1 VGITPEQ
8 NKAAGEFVE
17 LIAAKI
23 GDGRSIHSETAIAAC
38 ARLSGSLLLRSFNF
52 QLEALEPGTALL
64 SEEANQKGPELI
76 NTMLGFLSAVGVPA
90 DQLSVNQQAGRG
102 EAPRLDVGASLAL
115 LQSDALKIGERYGLQ
130 LDQSA
135 QAIALA
141 TGFIVKECIPQ
152 IGAGV
157 ALNVAM
163 FGFVEGS
170 KTIPPKLGNVPVE
183 KVNAKPWYKFW

>member
-1 VGITPEQ
+1 MNITPEQ

-23 GDGRSIHSETAIAAC
+23 GDGRAVHSETAIAAC

-52 QLEALEPGTALL
+52 ELETLEPGTVLL

-76 NTMLGFLSAVGVPA
+76 NTMLGFLSALGVPA
-90 DQLSVNQQAGRG
+90 DQLSVNQQAGQG
-102 EAPRLDVGASLAL
+102 EAPRLDVGPSLAL

-170 KTIPPKLGNVPVE
+170 KTIPPRLGNVQME
-183 KVNAKPWYKFW
+183 KTSAKPWYKFW

>member
-1 VGITPEQ
+1 LNITAEQ
-8 NKAAGEFVE
+8 NKAAGDFVE
-17 LIAAKI
+17 LVAAKI
-23 GDGRSIHSETAIAAC
+23 GHGRAIHSETAIAAC

-52 QLEALEPGTALL
+52 PLETSEPGTVLL

-76 NTMLGFLSAVGVPA
+76 NTMLGFLSTAGVPI
-90 DQLSVNQQAGRG
+90 DQLKVDHQAGRG
-102 EAPRLDVGASLAL
+102 EEPHLNIDAALNL
-115 LQSDALKIGERYGLQ
+115 LQVDAITIGKRHGLQ

-135 QAIALA
+135 QAVALA

-163 FGFVEGS
+163 YGFVEGS
-170 KTIPPKLGNVPVE
+170 KTIPPRIENVQPIRS
-183 KVNAKPWYKFW
+183 KVKPWYRFW

>member
-1 VGITPEQ
+1 MSITPEQ

-90 DQLSVNQQAGRG
+90 DQLSVNQQGGRG
-102 EAPRLDVGASLAL
+102 EAPRLDVGASLTL

-152 IGAGV
+152 IGADV

-183 KVNAKPWYKFW
+183 KVNAKSWYKFW

>member
-102 EAPRLDVGASLAL
+102 EAPRLDVGASL
-115 LQSDALKIGERYGLQ
+115 G
-130 LDQSA
+130 
-135 QAIALA
+135 
-141 TGFIVKECIPQ
+141 
-152 IGAGV
+152 
-157 ALNVAM
+157 
-163 FGFVEGS
+163 
-170 KTIPPKLGNVPVE
+170 
-183 KVNAKPWYKFW
+183 KV